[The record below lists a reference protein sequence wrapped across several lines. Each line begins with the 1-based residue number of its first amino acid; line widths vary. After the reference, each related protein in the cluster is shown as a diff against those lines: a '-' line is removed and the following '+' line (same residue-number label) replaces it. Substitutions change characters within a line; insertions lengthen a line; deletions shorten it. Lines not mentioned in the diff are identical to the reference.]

1 MFGIGARSIISDR
14 LSAAQAVRAQAALSQ
29 AVGGAQR
36 PREGRHRRAEAARF
50 TMGVPL
56 YGDPF

>member
-36 PREGRHRRAEAARF
+36 PREGRHRAPTRRGSPWGCRSTA
-50 TMGVPL
+50 TPS
-56 YGDPF
+56 